1 MTYLSTWMVKID
13 LTGETK
19 KTEHEVVLKTNYD
32 GMAGTALE
40 IKSRLDAANETLD
53 GLRAVLR
60 KIAKGEVMRDRE
72 THTHIDTVI
81 EYQKIASAALGLGER
96 PQTTDRWDCGHLRF
110 LPSDTEC
117 RVCTTEMVG
126 RLKTPQQMFE
136 EDMRRCDS
144 PSASAAG
151 KSGDSK

>member
-1 MTYLSTWMVKID
+1 MSYLSTWLVKID
-13 LTGETK
+13 LCGSTK
-19 KTEHEVVLKTNYD
+19 KTEHEVVLKTDYD
-32 GMAGTALE
+32 GIAGTALE

-53 GLRAVLR
+53 VMRVALR
-60 KIAKGEVMRDRE
+60 KIAEGEVMRDRE
-72 THTHIDTVI
+72 THTHMDAVI

-126 RLKTPQQMFE
+126 RFKTPQQMFE
-136 EDMRRCDS
+136 GDMRRICDS
-144 PSASAAG
+144 PSAKESQP
-151 KSGDSK
+151 